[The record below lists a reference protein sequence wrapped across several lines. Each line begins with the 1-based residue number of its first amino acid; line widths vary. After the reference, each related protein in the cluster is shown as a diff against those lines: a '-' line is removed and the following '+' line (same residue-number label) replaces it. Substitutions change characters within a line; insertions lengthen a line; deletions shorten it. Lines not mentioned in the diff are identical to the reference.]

1 MKLASLGALT
11 AAIGLAVSIAVRSV
25 GPMPSMTTSYPPGC
39 AVAVGEEGR
48 ILPRAGVT
56 IENRRAGPLH
66 AWIEPRYGL
75 PRTDLGIVAARESN
89 FVAQTIPAG
98 RNLLH
103 ATDREG
109 RVTRTVMQVANRG
122 AGTCRRRYLWRI
134 E

>member
-1 MKLASLGALT
+1 MKLASLSALT
-11 AAIGLAVSIAVRSV
+11 AAIGLGLSIADRSG
-25 GPMPSMTTSYPPGC
+25 GPTPNMTTSYPPGC
-39 AVAVGEEGR
+39 AVAVGGEDR
-48 ILPRAGVT
+48 LLPRAGLM
-56 IENRRAGPLH
+56 IENRRASPVR

-75 PRTDLGIVAARESN
+75 PRADLGIVAAGESM

-98 RNLLH
+98 RNLLQ
-103 ATDREG
+103 ATDLEG